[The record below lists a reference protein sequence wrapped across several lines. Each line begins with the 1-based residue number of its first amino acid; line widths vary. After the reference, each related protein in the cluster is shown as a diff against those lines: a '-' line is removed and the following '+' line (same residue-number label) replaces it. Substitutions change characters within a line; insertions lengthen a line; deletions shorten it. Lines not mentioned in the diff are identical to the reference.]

1 MMVVVVV
8 VVEVAAAAAAA
19 ASQHLSLVQ
28 AKVAEE
34 EVAVQTSSA

>member
-8 VVEVAAAAAAA
+8 VEVAAAAAA